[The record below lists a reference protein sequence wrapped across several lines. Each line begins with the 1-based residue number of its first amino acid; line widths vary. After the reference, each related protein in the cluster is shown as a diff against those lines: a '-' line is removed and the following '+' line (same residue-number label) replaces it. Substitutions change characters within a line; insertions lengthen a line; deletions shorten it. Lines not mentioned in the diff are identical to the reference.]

1 MKRFLS
7 IGAAALLCG
16 CASGDGA
23 GIGGGGSGGDQS
35 NGGSGNDELCVS
47 STCGER
53 VVLLDIPSAENQ
65 IFSSDGRL
73 FVSSGSGL
81 WEVTKDSSGAYAKTS
96 ITDFGLNGLAI
107 IGDVLYATAGNGDFY
122 AGHISGSAEPQMSK
136 IFTIVG
142 MCIANGMVA
151 GPDGNLYVVDEP
163 LSPAPPNCVPPDP
176 KVVRLNVDPA
186 DPMHILNQEVW
197 IQGSPAGLLFLGADN
212 TLRFPNGLQ
221 RKGNRFFGT
230 DGGAIYYADLQP
242 DGSAGPVTMIYWEPT
257 AHDDLGVVGDD
268 LVVTDFFGGRI
279 FLLSQDGQLL
289 QQTDRALFSF
299 PSSTRIGRPPLFSS
313 DEVVVTETGVLTDNN
328 LPLDHLSVF
337 RRRN

>member
-1 MKRFLS
+1 LKRLIW
-7 IGAAALLCG
+7 IGAALLLAAC
-16 CASGDGA
+16 
-23 GIGGGGSGGDQS
+23 GGGGGDSGSHPDQ
-35 NGGSGNDELCVS
+35 GPAGELCVS
-47 STCGER
+47 SSCGER
-53 VVLLDIPSAENQ
+53 VVLLDLPSAENQ
-65 IFSSDGRL
+65 IFTPDGRL

-81 WEVTKDSSGAYAKTS
+81 WEITKDASGAYAKTS
-96 ITDFGLNGLAI
+96 IVTTGLNGLAI

-122 AGHISGSAEPQMSK
+122 AGHLSDVPEPQMTK
-136 IFTIVG
+136 IFTIEG

-197 IQGSPAGLLFLGADN
+197 IQGSPAGLLAFGADN
-212 TLRFPNGLQ
+212 VLRFPNGLQ

-257 AHDDLGVVGDD
+257 AHDDLGIAGDD

-289 QQTDRALFSF
+289 QETDRALFSF

>member
-1 MKRFLS
+1 MRRGIIF
-7 IGAAALLCG
+7 AAVLLAA
-16 CASGDGA
+16 CAKENS
-23 GIGGGGSGGDQS
+23 GGGSGATPVDA
-35 NGGSGNDELCVS
+35 NPLCVS
-47 STCGER
+47 SSCGER

-65 IFSSDGRL
+65 IFTDDGRL

-81 WEVTKDSSGAYAKTS
+81 WEVTKDASGTYAKTS
-96 ITDFGLNGLAI
+96 ITSTGLNGLAI

-122 AGHISGSAEPQMSK
+122 AGRIGSDLQMTK
-136 IFTIVG
+136 IFTIAG

-163 LSPAPPNCVPPDP
+163 LSPAPPNCIPPDP

-197 IQGSPAGLLFLGADN
+197 IQGSPAGLLSLGLDN
-212 TLRFPNGLQ
+212 VLRFPNGLQ

-230 DGGAIYYADLQP
+230 DGGAIYFADLQA
-242 DGSAGPVTMIYWEPT
+242 DGSAGPVTKIYWEPT
-257 AHDDLGVVGDD
+257 AHDDLGIAGDN

-279 FLLSQDGQLL
+279 FLLSQDGELL
-289 QQTDRALFSF
+289 QQTDRVLFSF
-299 PSSTRIGRPPLFSS
+299 PSSTRIGRPPLFSA

-337 RRRN
+337 RRTSSP